1 MRPRHLKQWTF
12 SERPLLVSAVDN
24 CVKFCV
30 ESLCLNPN
38 PGGTRPRRACE
49 RALVSFFLNRFRTP
63 LEAEVGIGGAGH
75 EAAAPGIC
83 TMMASVAAAGA
94 WSQAVLQTGGGR
106 PSGGG
111 RPPSCWHHC
120 ERCVGT
126 MRPLCG
132 VRAPSD
138 REGEGGRGPQTLY

>member
-1 MRPRHLKQWTF
+1 MSQPQPGRHQAAACVRACVRFFFLSFLIESARRWRPRW
-12 SERPLLVSAVDN
+12 V
-24 CVKFCV
+24 
-30 ESLCLNPN
+30 LC
-38 PGGTRPRRACE
+38 G
-49 RALVSFFLNRFRTP
+49 
-63 LEAEVGIGGAGH
+63 AEHGRL
-75 EAAAPGIC
+75 AAAPGLC